1 MEPNEG
7 TKIGNFCINITR
19 VSAFLPTTPA
29 PCLLGDPMLL
39 LGNTLHFQKTQKL
52 LPTCL
57 KLSQLVSLCL
67 QFWLPHLP
75 CVVAVPNG
83 WWICFSI
90 CKIHLTVLS
99 KAKEAHF
106 LRLPLRMC
114 SDNFCPDA
122 SMQMH
127 ISDFFFPD

>member
-1 MEPNEG
+1 MELNEG
-7 TKIGNFCINITR
+7 TKIGNFCINITH

-67 QFWLPHLP
+67 HSGCL
-75 CVVAVPNG
+75 
-83 WWICFSI
+83 IC
-90 CKIHLTVLS
+90 H
-99 KAKEAHF
+99 A
-106 LRLPLRMC
+106 
-114 SDNFCPDA
+114 
-122 SMQMH
+122 
-127 ISDFFFPD
+127 